1 MDVERHEQEQ
11 EDMSRSL
18 EIEDSIGD
26 AVQRPGQIPQIAAK
40 PSRAPVD
47 SKQKDS
53 RFADQPLAQTCD
65 AVAAEIQETGQA
77 VVNIANTIAAES
89 DALAELLHKHGAAIG
104 ARIQEFMSMSERVK
118 GKMRAAHDD
127 MLGTAGVG
135 PSLTPQAKH
144 GHRE

>member
-1 MDVERHEQEQ
+1 
-11 EDMSRSL
+11 MSRSL

-26 AVQRPGQIPQIAAK
+26 AVQRPGQIPQTAAK

-53 RFADQPLAQTCD
+53 RFAGQRLAQTCD

-127 MLGTAGVG
+127 MLGTAGMG
-135 PSLTPQAKH
+135 PSLARQAKH